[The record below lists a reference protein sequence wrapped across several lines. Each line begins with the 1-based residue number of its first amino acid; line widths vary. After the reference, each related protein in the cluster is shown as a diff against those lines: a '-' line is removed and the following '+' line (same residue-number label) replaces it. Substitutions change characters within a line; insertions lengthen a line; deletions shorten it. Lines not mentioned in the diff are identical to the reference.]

1 MSETSV
7 VMVLIIGTI
16 ELREV
21 HQLRELIE
29 VEHRL
34 VLAVLTK
41 ERDVLAKV
49 HILEVIRN
57 KAAVAPLNALAEFGD
72 SVRLGR

>member
-1 MSETSV
+1 
-7 VMVLIIGTI
+7 MVLVVSTI
-16 ELREV
+16 ELRKV

-29 VEHRL
+29 VKHGV
-34 VLAVLTK
+34 VLTVLTK

-57 KAAVAPLNALAEFGD
+57 KAAVAPLNALAEFGE